1 MRCRCCGASSSS
13 SASIV
18 AAASLKLITL
28 STILSDLLAFL
39 PIAIIV
45 LYQQEIRRMLTALGS
60 TAGFRWGR
68 RPGEGPV
75 VLNEL
80 ALAVQALAS
89 RRIGALIAIERR
101 DSLASWIDTGI
112 PLEARFSYDLMLN
125 IFIPGTPLHDGAVI
139 IRGEQIVAASC
150 FLPLTTSHELSTEL
164 GTRHRAAIGL
174 TEESDA
180 LVIVVSEETGT
191 ISLAVEAQLLRPLDE
206 TTLRNALAEH
216 LFQTRGVGGGE
227 GVNLKPR
234 YPMQF
239 LIALIAAFL
248 LWYALAAQRS
258 ENISVRGVQARL
270 TLVNMNRDLVLM
282 SSVPDTVS
290 LQLRGP

>member
-1 MRCRCCGASSSS
+1 MSWLLGALRELTDLQVSIADVADILTVTLLIYALLVLLRGTRAMQMVWGIVIILGLYLA
-13 SASIV
+13 AS
-18 AAASLKLITL
+18 SLKLITL
-28 STILSDLLAFL
+28 STILSNLLVFL

-45 LYQQEIRRMLTALGS
+45 LFQQEIRRMLAAFGS
-60 TAGFRWGR
+60 TAAFRLSR

-89 RRIGALIAIERR
+89 RRIGALIVIERR
-101 DSLASWIDTGI
+101 SSLATWIDTGI

-150 FLPLTTSHELSTEL
+150 FLPLTTRHELSTEL

-174 TEESDA
+174 SEETDA

-191 ISLAVEAQLLRPLDE
+191 ISLAVEEQLLRPLDE

-216 LFQTRGVGGGE
+216 LFQMRAGE
-227 GVNLKPR
+227 ETG
-234 YPMQF
+234 
-239 LIALIAAFL
+239 A
-248 LWYALAAQRS
+248 
-258 ENISVRGVQARL
+258 
-270 TLVNMNRDLVLM
+270 
-282 SSVPDTVS
+282 
-290 LQLRGP
+290 

>member
-1 MRCRCCGASSSS
+1 MSWLLDFLREFTDLQV
-13 SASIV
+13 SIADVADILTVAILIYALLVLFRGTRAMQMLWGIVIIVILAV
-18 AAASLKLITL
+18 AAASFKLITL
-28 STILSDLLAFL
+28 STILSYLLGLL

-80 ALAVQALAS
+80 ALAAQALAS
-89 RRIGALIAIERR
+89 RRIGALIAVERR
-101 DSLASWIDTGI
+101 DSLAAWIDTGI

-139 IRGEQIVAASC
+139 VRGEQIVAASC
-150 FLPLTTSHELSTEL
+150 FLPLTTGHELSTEL

-174 TEESDA
+174 TEETDA

-191 ISLAVEAQLLRPLDE
+191 ISLAVEEQLLRPLDE

-216 LFQTRGVGGGE
+216 LFQTGAPEKV
-227 GVNLKPR
+227 K
-234 YPMQF
+234 
-239 LIALIAAFL
+239 A
-248 LWYALAAQRS
+248 
-258 ENISVRGVQARL
+258 
-270 TLVNMNRDLVLM
+270 
-282 SSVPDTVS
+282 
-290 LQLRGP
+290 

>member
-1 MRCRCCGASSSS
+1 MSWLLGVLRQITDLQVSIADVADILTVAILIYALLVLLRGTRAMQMLWGIVIILGLYLAAS
-13 SASIV
+13 
-18 AAASLKLITL
+18 SLKLITL
-28 STILSDLLAFL
+28 STILSNLLVFL

-45 LYQQEIRRMLTALGS
+45 LFQQEIRRMLTAFGS
-60 TAGFRWGR
+60 TAFRWGR
-68 RPGEGPV
+68 GPGEGPV

-101 DSLASWIDTGI
+101 DSLAAWIDTGI

-125 IFIPGTPLHDGAVI
+125 IFIPGTPLHDGSVI

-191 ISLAVEAQLLRPLDE
+191 ISLAVEEQLLRPLDE

-216 LFQTRGVGGGE
+216 LFQTRAPEEV
-227 GVNLKPR
+227 K
-234 YPMQF
+234 
-239 LIALIAAFL
+239 
-248 LWYALAAQRS
+248 
-258 ENISVRGVQARL
+258 
-270 TLVNMNRDLVLM
+270 T
-282 SSVPDTVS
+282 
-290 LQLRGP
+290 

>member
-1 MRCRCCGASSSS
+1 MSWLLGILREITDLQVSIADIADILTVAILIYALLVLLRGTRAMQMLWGIVIILGLYLAAS
-13 SASIV
+13 
-18 AAASLKLITL
+18 SLKLITL
-28 STILSDLLAFL
+28 STILSNLLVFL

-45 LYQQEIRRMLTALGS
+45 IFQQEIRRMLTAFGS
-60 TAGFRWGR
+60 TAAFRWGR

-101 DSLASWIDTGI
+101 DSLAGWIDTGI

-174 TEESDA
+174 TEETDA

-191 ISLAVEAQLLRPLDE
+191 VSHAKGGRLTRNLTRD
-206 TTLRNALAEH
+206 TLRA
-216 LFQTRGVGGGE
+216 T
-227 GVNLKPR
+227 
-234 YPMQF
+234 
-239 LIALIAAFL
+239 
-248 LWYALAAQRS
+248 LAAAMEQTA
-258 ENISVRGVQARL
+258 EAA
-270 TLVNMNRDLVLM
+270 
-282 SSVPDTVS
+282 
-290 LQLRGP
+290 